1 MRRLPSLNALR
12 AFEAAARHQSFRAA
26 GEELHVTHS
35 AISHQVADLEA
46 EMRAALFIRHGRSV
60 KLTRTGEMYF
70 SVVREALDRLDQ
82 GTEMVR
88 RSAETRDLIVQA
100 YVTFSILWLIPHL
113 SDFERQNPDIR
124 MRLSTSDFTWD
135 FDAANVDLGIIYA
148 RDTSQ
153 PRWTYDHLFDATLF
167 PVCTPGYL
175 ASAPALATA
184 EDLVRHKLLRVYTT
198 TDDWQPWLEAVGLPQ
213 TILRKAQEFD
223 SYLTVLAAARN
234 GLGIAMANSH
244 YVAEDLRTGKL
255 VKALDRIVPQP
266 GRWYLVYES
275 HRSDDPNIVA
285 FCTWLRQAMQDDA
298 IFATPP
304 AA

>member
-46 EMRAALFIRHGRSV
+46 DMRTALFIRHGRSV
-60 KLTRTGEMYF
+60 KLTRIGQMYF

-88 RSAETRDLIVQA
+88 RSIETRDLIVQA
-100 YVTFSILWLIPHL
+100 YVTFSMLWLIPHL
-113 SDFERQNPDIR
+113 ADFERHNPGIR

-135 FDAANVDLGIIYA
+135 FDADNVDLGIIYA

-167 PVCTPGYL
+167 PVCCPGYL
-175 ASAPALATA
+175 TTAPVLAAPADLAH
-184 EDLVRHKLLRVYTT
+184 HKLLRIYTT

-213 TILRKAQEFD
+213 TILRNAQEFD
-223 SYLTVLAAARN
+223 SYLTVLAAARS

-244 YVAEDLRTGKL
+244 YVAKDLEAGTL
-255 VKALDRIVPQP
+255 VKAVDRVVPQP

-275 HRSDDPNIVA
+275 HRGDDPNVVA
-285 FCTWLRQAMQDDA
+285 FRNWLRQVIGKDA
-298 IFATPP
+298 IFA
-304 AA
+304 AAAT